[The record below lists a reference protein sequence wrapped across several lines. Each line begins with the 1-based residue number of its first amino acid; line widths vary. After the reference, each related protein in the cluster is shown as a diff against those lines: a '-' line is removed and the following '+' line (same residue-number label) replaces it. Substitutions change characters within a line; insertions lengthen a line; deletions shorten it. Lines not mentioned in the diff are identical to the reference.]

1 MPVTKEPGHLIVP
14 VFIPHQGC
22 PFQCIYCRQDKI
34 TDHPVEPV
42 STSYIKKILDTS
54 LESPRYLS
62 AHTKEVAFYGGT
74 FTNLPRK
81 RMVEVLEAVG
91 PYLEKG
97 LFHSIRVSTRP
108 DSIKEGR
115 LELMKSYGVSTVEL
129 GVQSMDDTVLS
140 LSKRGHTS
148 RDTIRAVALLKQY
161 GFKVGVQLMPGLP
174 GDSESTFNDTISRA
188 IGLAPDM
195 ARLYPA
201 IVIRETELA
210 SMYESGVYIPLTLEQ
225 AVRICGEGCSRLE
238 DSGIPVIRIG
248 LMSSPSLLVDGEMVA
263 GPWHSAFGF
272 LVRSY
277 IHHKKI
283 GGFLPEFNGTAAI
296 GIRTPA
302 REIPLVRGY
311 KNEGVRLLEKKTGAR
326 IIYVKPDDS
335 IPPGSIEV
343 DELKQGERFS
353 VQGHTKDLKF
363 EI

>member
-1 MPVTKEPGHLIVP
+1 MPVTKESRHLIVP

-34 TDHPVEPV
+34 TDHSVEPV
-42 STSYIKKILDTS
+42 RASYIKEILDTA
-54 LESPRYLS
+54 LESPGYLS
-62 AHTKEVAFYGGT
+62 ARTKEVAFYGGT
-74 FTNLPRK
+74 FTNLPQK
-81 RMVEVLEAVG
+81 RMVEVLEAVA
-91 PYLEKG
+91 PYVENG
-97 LFHSIRVSTRP
+97 LFNSIRVSTRP
-108 DSIKEGR
+108 DSIEERR

-129 GVQSMDDTVLS
+129 GVQSMDDSVLT

-148 RDTIRAVALLKQY
+148 LDTVRAVALLKKY

-174 GDSESTFNDTISRA
+174 GDSEAAFNDTISRA

-210 SMYESGVYIPLTLEQ
+210 SMYESGAYTPLTLEQ
-225 AVRICGEGCSRLE
+225 AVRICGEGCARLE
-238 DSGIPVIRIG
+238 ESSIPVIRIG
-248 LMSSPSLLVDGEMVA
+248 LMSSPSLLVDGEMMA

-283 GGFLPEFNGTAAI
+283 GAFLPEFSRTATI

-335 IPPGSIEV
+335 IPPGRIEV
-343 DELKQGERFS
+343 DDLKQGAGCK
-353 VQGHTKDLKF
+353 V
-363 EI
+363 

>member
-1 MPVTKEPGHLIVP
+1 VP

-34 TDHPVEPV
+34 TDQSINPVQV
-42 STSYIKKILDTS
+42 SCIKKILDTS

-74 FTNLPRK
+74 FTNIPQA
-81 RMVEVLEAVG
+81 RMVEVLKAVA

-108 DSIKEGR
+108 DSIEEGR
-115 LELMKSYGVSTVEL
+115 LELMKSLGVSTVEL
-129 GVQSMDDTVLS
+129 GVQSMNDSVLM

-148 RDTIRAVALLKQY
+148 RDTVLAVALLKQH

-174 GDSESTFNDTISRA
+174 GDSESIFNDTISKV
-188 IGLAPDM
+188 IGLNPDM

-201 IVIRETELA
+201 VVIRDTELA
-210 SMYESGVYIPLTLEQ
+210 SMYTSGGYIPLALEQ
-225 AVRICGEGCSRLE
+225 AVRLCGEGCSRLE
-238 DSGIPVIRIG
+238 SSGIPVIRIG
-248 LMSSPSLLVDGEMVA
+248 LMSSPSLLRDGEILA

-283 GGFLPEFNGTAAI
+283 GAFLPEFNRAASI
-296 GIRTPA
+296 GIRTPR

-326 IIYVKPDDS
+326 IIYVRPDDS
-335 IPPGSIEV
+335 IPPGRIEV
-343 DELKQGERFS
+343 DDIKQGAGRK
-353 VQGHTKDLKF
+353 G
-363 EI
+363 